1 MEKNAIRDLYIH
13 AFKGTSPDVTQYS
26 VKDVKDTL
34 KEELRALA
42 PDINMYR
49 KNKYDIFQIIQEAY
63 DEVLPA
69 YVGNFIGQFAEI
81 KNVPN
86 GQKASFKVKR
96 GRRRAKT
103 FITEVGLSGVYEAFR
118 LDVDTFD
125 VTAKA
130 YGGAAYIDFER
141 YLTGE
146 EDLTEPMQ
154 LLLDG
159 LEEAI
164 YRELVKALIATVF
177 NSNMPSANYSQMTT
191 FDAAEMQR
199 LCTIA
204 KNYGNGNAVIFATP
218 EFVQEMGPDAIGMPV
233 YGPYATTGNPP
244 APGSAPGYATP
255 VYNPNDIASIAA
267 TGYIT
272 MFRGTPIVQLP
283 QAFVDENNDT
293 YQVPPEFAFIF
304 PAGNQ
309 KIIKVVFEGDTDV
322 RDWQHRDRQMEI
334 EIYKKFGVAILTTND
349 WCVYDNMALRPVYD
363 PVTGDLTSGYP
374 SVIDNMVTYDAQ
386 TGAID
391 GINGTTN
398 PHNFA

>member
-1 MEKNAIRDLYIH
+1 MNKNDIRDLYIH
-13 AFKGTSPDVTQYS
+13 AFKGTSPATEFS

-34 KEELRALA
+34 RAELKALA
-42 PDINMYR
+42 PNKYEYE
-49 KNKYDIFQIIQEAY
+49 KNKLEIFQIIQEAY
-63 DEVLPA
+63 DEVLPD

-81 KNVPN
+81 KSVPN
-86 GQKASFKVKR
+86 GQRASFIVKR

-103 FITEVGLSGVYEAFR
+103 FVTEVGLAGVYEAFR
-118 LDVDTFD
+118 LDVDTFE
-125 VTAKA
+125 VSAKA

-141 YLTGE
+141 TLDGS
-146 EDLTEPMQ
+146 EDLVEPLQ

-159 LEEAI
+159 LQEAI
-164 YRELVKALIATVF
+164 YRELLKALIAATK
-177 NSNMPSANYSQMTT
+177 NSDMPIANIASTTNFDPPQM
-191 FDAAEMQR
+191 QK

-204 KNYGNGNAVIFATP
+204 KNYGGGNAVIFATP
-218 EFVQEMGPDAIGMPV
+218 EFVQEMGPDAIGMPI
-233 YGPYATTGNPP
+233 YGPYALP
-244 APGSAPGYATP
+244 ATPVAGQQPGYATP

-283 QAFVDENNDT
+283 QAFTDENNDT
-293 YQVPPEFAFIF
+293 YQVPPQYAFIF

-349 WCVYDNMALRPVYD
+349 WCVYENKALAV
-363 PVTGDLTSGYP
+363 LP
-374 SVIDNMVTYDAQ
+374 SASYETNL
-386 TGAID
+386 
-391 GINGTTN
+391 N
-398 PHNFA
+398 PHDFGPYTK

>member
-1 MEKNAIRDLYIH
+1 MNKNDIRDLYIH
-13 AFKGTSPDVTQYS
+13 AFKGTSPATEFS

-34 KEELRALA
+34 RAELKALA
-42 PDINMYR
+42 PNKYEYE
-49 KNKYDIFQIIQEAY
+49 KNKLEIFQIIQEAY
-63 DEVLPA
+63 DEVLPD

-81 KNVPN
+81 KSVPN
-86 GQKASFKVKR
+86 GQRASFIVKR

-103 FITEVGLSGVYEAFR
+103 FVTEVGLAGVYEAFR
-118 LDVDTFD
+118 LDVDTFE
-125 VTAKA
+125 VSAKA

-141 YLTGE
+141 TLDGS
-146 EDLTEPMQ
+146 EDLVEPLQ

-159 LEEAI
+159 LKEAI
-164 YRELVKALIATVF
+164 YRELLKALIAATK
-177 NSNMPSANYSQMTT
+177 NSDMPIANIASTTNFDPPQM
-191 FDAAEMQR
+191 QK

-204 KNYGNGNAVIFATP
+204 KNYGGGNAVIFATP
-218 EFVQEMGPDAIGMPV
+218 EFVQEMGPDAIGMPI
-233 YGPYATTGNPP
+233 YGPYALP
-244 APGSAPGYATP
+244 ATPVAGQQPGYATP

-283 QAFVDENNDT
+283 QAFTDENNDT
-293 YQVPPEFAFIF
+293 YQVPPQYAFIF

-349 WCVYDNMALRPVYD
+349 WCVYENKALAV
-363 PVTGDLTSGYP
+363 LP
-374 SVIDNMVTYDAQ
+374 SASYETNL
-386 TGAID
+386 
-391 GINGTTN
+391 N
-398 PHNFA
+398 PHDFGPYTK

>member
-1 MEKNAIRDLYIH
+1 MNKNDIRDLYIH
-13 AFKGTSPDVTQYS
+13 AFKGTSPATEFS
-26 VKDVKDTL
+26 VKDVKETL
-34 KEELRALA
+34 RAELKALA
-42 PDINMYR
+42 PNKYEYE
-49 KNKYDIFQIIQEAY
+49 KNKLEIFQIIQESF
-63 DEVLPA
+63 DEVLPD

-81 KNVPN
+81 KSVPN
-86 GQKASFKVKR
+86 GQRASFIVKR

-103 FITEVGLSGVYEAFR
+103 FVTEVGLAGVYEAFR
-118 LDVDTFD
+118 LDVDTFE
-125 VTAKA
+125 VSAKA

-141 YLTGE
+141 TLDGS
-146 EDLTEPMQ
+146 EDLVEPLQ

-159 LEEAI
+159 LQEAI
-164 YRELVKALIATVF
+164 YRELLKALIAATQ
-177 NSNMPSANYSQMTT
+177 NSDMPAANIASTT
-191 FDAAEMQR
+191 NFDPAQMQR

-204 KNYGNGNAVIFATP
+204 KNYGGGNAVIFATP
-218 EFVQEMGPDAIGMPV
+218 EFVQEMGPDAIGMPI
-233 YGPYATTGNPP
+233 YGPYALTANPT
-244 APGSAPGYATP
+244 AGSAPGYATP

-293 YQVPPEFAFIF
+293 YQVPPQYAFIF

-349 WCVYDNMALRPVYD
+349 WCVYENKALA
-363 PVTGDLTSGYP
+363 TLP
-374 SVIDNMVTYDAQ
+374 SASYEN
-386 TGAID
+386 
-391 GINGTTN
+391 NLN
-398 PHNFA
+398 PHDFAPYTK

>member
-1 MEKNAIRDLYIH
+1 MNKNDIRDLYIH
-13 AFKGTSPDVTQYS
+13 AFKGTSPATEFS

-34 KEELRALA
+34 RAELKALA
-42 PDINMYR
+42 PNKYEYE
-49 KNKYDIFQIIQEAY
+49 KNKLEIFQIIQEAY
-63 DEVLPA
+63 DEVLPD

-81 KNVPN
+81 KSVPN
-86 GQKASFKVKR
+86 GQRASFIVKR

-103 FITEVGLSGVYEAFR
+103 FVTEVGLAGVYEAFR
-118 LDVDTFD
+118 LDVDTFE
-125 VTAKA
+125 VSAKA

-141 YLTGE
+141 TLDGS
-146 EDLTEPMQ
+146 EDLVEPLQ

-159 LEEAI
+159 LQEAI
-164 YRELVKALIATVF
+164 YRELLKALIAATK
-177 NSNMPSANYSQMTT
+177 NSDMPIANIVSTTNFDPPQM
-191 FDAAEMQR
+191 QK

-204 KNYGNGNAVIFATP
+204 KNYGGGNAVIFATP
-218 EFVQEMGPDAIGMPV
+218 EFVQEMGPDAIGMPI
-233 YGPYATTGNPP
+233 YGLPKTPVTGEQ
-244 APGSAPGYATP
+244 PGYATP

-283 QAFVDENNDT
+283 QAFTDENNDT
-293 YQVPPEFAFIF
+293 YQVPPQYAFIF

-349 WCVYDNMALRPVYD
+349 WCVYENKALA
-363 PVTGDLTSGYP
+363 TLP
-374 SVIDNMVTYDAQ
+374 SASYETNL
-386 TGAID
+386 
-391 GINGTTN
+391 N
-398 PHNFA
+398 PHDFGPYTK

>member
-1 MEKNAIRDLYIH
+1 MNKNDIRDLYIH
-13 AFKGTSPDVTQYS
+13 AFKGTSPATEFS
-26 VKDVKDTL
+26 VKDVKETL
-34 KEELRALA
+34 RAELKALA
-42 PDINMYR
+42 PNKYEYE
-49 KNKYDIFQIIQEAY
+49 KNKLEIFQIIQESF
-63 DEVLPA
+63 DEVLPD

-81 KNVPN
+81 KSVPN
-86 GQKASFKVKR
+86 GQRASFIVKR

-103 FITEVGLSGVYEAFR
+103 FVTEVGLAGVYEAFR
-118 LDVDTFD
+118 LDVDTFE
-125 VTAKA
+125 VSAKA

-141 YLTGE
+141 TLDGS
-146 EDLTEPMQ
+146 EDLVEPLQ

-159 LEEAI
+159 LQEAI
-164 YRELVKALIATVF
+164 YKELLKALITATQ
-177 NSNMPSANYSQMTT
+177 NSDMPTANIASITN
-191 FDAAEMQR
+191 FDPAEMQR

-204 KNYGNGNAVIFATP
+204 KNYGGGNAVIFATP
-218 EFVQEMGPDAIGMPV
+218 EFVQEMGPDAIGMPI
-233 YGPYATTGNPP
+233 YGPYALTDNPT
-244 APGSAPGYATP
+244 AGSAPGYATP

-293 YQVPPEFAFIF
+293 YQVPPQYAFIF

-349 WCVYDNMALRPVYD
+349 WCVYENLALATLPPASYENN
-363 PVTGDLTSGYP
+363 L
-374 SVIDNMVTYDAQ
+374 
-386 TGAID
+386 
-391 GINGTTN
+391 N
-398 PHNFA
+398 PHDFAPYTK

>member
-1 MEKNAIRDLYIH
+1 MNKNDIRDLYIH
-13 AFKGTSPDVTQYS
+13 AFKGTSPATEFS
-26 VKDVKDTL
+26 VKDVKETL
-34 KEELRALA
+34 RAELKALA
-42 PDINMYR
+42 PNKYEYE
-49 KNKYDIFQIIQEAY
+49 KNKLEIFQIIQESF
-63 DEVLPA
+63 DEVLPD

-81 KNVPN
+81 KSVPN
-86 GQKASFKVKR
+86 GQRASFIVKR

-103 FITEVGLSGVYEAFR
+103 FVTEVGLAGVYEAFR
-118 LDVDTFD
+118 LDVDTFE
-125 VTAKA
+125 VSAKA

-141 YLTGE
+141 TLDGS
-146 EDLTEPMQ
+146 EDLVEPLQ

-159 LEEAI
+159 LQEAI
-164 YRELVKALIATVF
+164 YRELLKALIAATQ
-177 NSNMPSANYSQMTT
+177 NSDMPAANIASTT
-191 FDAAEMQR
+191 NFDPAQMQR

-204 KNYGNGNAVIFATP
+204 KNYGGGNAVIFATP
-218 EFVQEMGPDAIGMPV
+218 EFVQEMGPDAIGMPI
-233 YGPYATTGNPP
+233 YGPYALP
-244 APGSAPGYATP
+244 ATPVAGQQPGYATP

-293 YQVPPEFAFIF
+293 YQVPPQYAFIF

-349 WCVYDNMALRPVYD
+349 WCVYENKALAV
-363 PVTGDLTSGYP
+363 LP
-374 SVIDNMVTYDAQ
+374 SASYEN
-386 TGAID
+386 
-391 GINGTTN
+391 NLN
-398 PHNFA
+398 PHDFAPYTK